1 MKVKIIAL
9 VLLMALLVPLVSAY
23 ARTTEDVFKEIDEDY
38 AEMEAKEQAQK
49 MPETIMNYAII
60 AIIAIVIIA
69 GGVYLGLKMYNKNH
83 PPADNT
89 EKK

>member
-9 VLLMALLVPLVSAY
+9 VLLMALLAIPVGAITQVTEEDLHESFERDSKEEA
-23 ARTTEDVFKEIDEDY
+23 ARQLP
-38 AEMEAKEQAQK
+38 A
-49 MPETIMNYAII
+49 TIMNYAII